1 MSFLPVKEQMELIR
15 RGVDELIP
23 EQDLIQ
29 KLEQSRETDTPLTI
43 KLGCDPSR
51 PDLHI
56 GHGVVLRKLR
66 HFQDLGHTAVLV
78 IGDFTAMI
86 GDPSGRNKTRPQLT
100 LEEARSNAVSYVD
113 QSKVILDIN
122 SLIIKYNSDWLN
134 KMNFNEVVKL
144 ASSYTVARM
153 LERDDFTKRF
163 QAEVPISIHEFLYP
177 LAQAQDSVE
186 LNADVELGGTDQK
199 FNLLVG
205 RDLQKDNGQVPQC
218 IITTPLLEGTDGVE
232 KMSKSY
238 GNDIGLQDPPEEM
251 YWKILSISDDDIEK
265 WFVLGADAD
274 DAVMET
280 VRKRLNDPSVNP
292 MEVKRD
298 LARAVVAL
306 YYDNKI
312 AQQAEQHFNTVVVN
326 KGVPDEIPEFK
337 LQNED
342 LIVNV
347 IFGSGLLKSKGEARR
362 MIKQSAVKLDGVI
375 VDDIQATISPIGEQ
389 ILKVG
394 KRRFLKVIEWP
405 ENFMDFSL
413 ERSFFLYPV

>member
-1 MSFLPVKEQMELIR
+1 MSYLTVNEQMDLIR
-15 RGVDELIP
+15 RGTEEILP
-23 EQDLIQ
+23 EDDLVK
-29 KLEQSRETDTPLTI
+29 KLERSRSTGKPLI
-43 KLGCDPSR
+43 VKLGCDPSR

-100 LEEARSNAVSYVD
+100 LDEAKANAESYVE
-113 QSKVILDIN
+113 QAKAILDIR
-122 SLIIKYNSDWLN
+122 SVIIKYNSDWLN
-134 KMNFNEVVKL
+134 KMNFNDVVEL

-186 LNADVELGGTDQK
+186 LKADVELGGTDQK

-205 RDLQKDNGQVPQC
+205 RDLQKGHGQEPQC

-238 GNDIGLQDPPEEM
+238 GNHIGLQDTPEDM
-251 YWKILSISDDDIEK
+251 YGKTLSISDGMILK
-265 WFVLGADAD
+265 WFTLAADSDVSVAQS
-274 DAVMET
+274 VK
-280 VRKRLNDPSVNP
+280 KRLDDSAVNP
-292 MEVKRD
+292 MDVKRE

-306 YYDNKI
+306 YYDDETATK
-312 AQQAEQHFNTVVVN
+312 AEDHFNTVVVG
-326 KGVPDEIPEFK
+326 KGIPDDMPEYSLK
-337 LQNED
+337 GED

-347 IFGSGLLKSKGEARR
+347 LFDAGLLKSKGEARR
-362 MIKQSAVKLDGVI
+362 MVKQGAVKLDGKP
-375 VDDIQATISPIGEQ
+375 VDDIQTAITPNGDQ

-394 KRRFLKVIEWP
+394 KRRFLKVTG
-405 ENFMDFSL
+405 
-413 ERSFFLYPV
+413 

>member
-1 MSFLPVKEQMELIR
+1 MSYLTVNEQMDLIR
-15 RGVDELIP
+15 RGTEEILP
-23 EQDLIQ
+23 EDDLVK
-29 KLEQSRETDTPLTI
+29 KLERSRSTGKPLI
-43 KLGCDPSR
+43 VKLGCDPSR

-100 LEEARSNAVSYVD
+100 LDEAKANAESYVE
-113 QSKVILDIN
+113 QAKAILDIR
-122 SLIIKYNSDWLN
+122 SVIIKYNSDWLN
-134 KMNFNEVVKL
+134 KMNFNDVVEL

-186 LNADVELGGTDQK
+186 LRADVELGGTDQK

-205 RDLQKDNGQVPQC
+205 RDLQKGHGQEPQC

-238 GNDIGLQDPPEEM
+238 GNHIGLQDTPEDM
-251 YWKILSISDDDIEK
+251 YGKTLSISDDMILK
-265 WFVLGADAD
+265 WFTLAADSD
-274 DAVMET
+274 ESVT
-280 VRKRLNDPSVNP
+280 QSVKKRLDDPAVNP
-292 MEVKRD
+292 MDVKRE

-306 YYDNKI
+306 YYDYDTATK
-312 AQQAEQHFNTVVVN
+312 AEDHFNTVVVG
-326 KGVPDEIPEFK
+326 KGIPDDMPEYDLK
-337 LQNED
+337 GED

-347 IFGSGLLKSKGEARR
+347 LFDAGLLKSKGEARR
-362 MIKQSAVKLDGVI
+362 MVKQGAVKLDGKP
-375 VDDIQATISPIGEQ
+375 VDDIQTALTPNGDQ

-394 KRRFLKVIEWP
+394 KRRFLKVTG
-405 ENFMDFSL
+405 
-413 ERSFFLYPV
+413 